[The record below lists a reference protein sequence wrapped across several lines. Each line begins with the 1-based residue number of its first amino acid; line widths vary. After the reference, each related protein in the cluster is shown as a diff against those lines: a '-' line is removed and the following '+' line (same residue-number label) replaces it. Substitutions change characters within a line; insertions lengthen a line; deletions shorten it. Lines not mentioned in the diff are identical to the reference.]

1 MGTLRISLSVV
12 VLVSVVVL
20 ALAMSGCGQSTQTP
34 IEFMYNNPGTKLQ
47 IGPDIYDRYS
57 TAKELQ
63 KLSSCAGDV
72 VLRVHM
78 DGKIYDVLLTSKW
91 HRIGDTRFKVARGT

>member
-1 MGTLRISLSVV
+1 MGALRISLSVV

-20 ALAMSGCGQSTQTP
+20 ALAMSGCGPSTQTP
-34 IEFMYNNPGTKLQ
+34 IEFMYNNPGAKLQ
-47 IGPDIYDRYS
+47 IGPTIWDQYS

-63 KLSSCAGDV
+63 KLASCAGDV

-78 DGKIYDVLLTSKW
+78 NDTIYDVLLTTKW
-91 HRIGDTRFKVARGT
+91 TRVGDTRFKIARGT